1 VPDEKK
7 KVYNLW
13 WIVLLACGS
22 SERWQRIENPS
33 IAGIT
38 RAKTIAP

>member
-1 VPDEKK
+1 VPDRKK
-7 KVYNLW
+7 KVYKLW

-22 SERWQRIENPS
+22 SEEWQRKENPS